1 MHKWEVKN
9 IINRM
14 RTKYNEKEINLV
26 LARVDMTPDFRL
38 EKLIA
43 EFGDDK
49 NAVEKYF
56 QENINQMCVNNDDK
70 KETVYLNKYVKSCI
84 LRDSLVMG
92 LNSSDFEPGL
102 RMEKATL
109 HALDAMRQLVDR
121 VSDNDMEVSNLQNIV
136 LYYDGELDMP
146 EEFCES
152 ITPIDKSTFSDQ
164 KKLEEDSTLRKAAQM
179 FGDDLPVGAVKIA
192 METLKS
198 KEFIEMMNRKLK
210 IYEEKGLEVEPADE
224 ARGDEALTAP
234 SARAEKKAPKKD
246 DEEMSL

>member
-92 LNSSDFEPGL
+92 LNAS
-102 RMEKATL
+102 
-109 HALDAMRQLVDR
+109 
-121 VSDNDMEVSNLQNIV
+121 V
-136 LYYDGELDMP
+136 LN
-146 EEFCES
+146 
-152 ITPIDKSTFSDQ
+152 Q
-164 KKLEEDSTLRKAAQM
+164 VLEWKRLLYTHWMQ
-179 FGDDLPVGAVKIA
+179 
-192 METLKS
+192 
-198 KEFIEMMNRKLK
+198 
-210 IYEEKGLEVEPADE
+210 
-224 ARGDEALTAP
+224 
-234 SARAEKKAPKKD
+234 
-246 DEEMSL
+246 